1 MDLATISSALERD
14 PEGVWRPSLTTE
26 TAISFPENGY
36 AECFALEDASFWF
49 AHRNALLSIALR
61 RFPIDGPFIDIGG
74 GNGVV
79 SKRLAAD
86 GLETVLIEPGAEGA
100 HNARKRGLTNV
111 ICATLDDAKLGAET
125 FGGAGLFDVIEHV
138 EDDAAL
144 LRSTRRILKRGGM
157 LAVTVPAF
165 QWLWSA
171 EDELAGH
178 FRRYDIA
185 QLDAVLA
192 RTGFER
198 RYATYFFA
206 ALTPPIFVLRS
217 LRHRFA
223 RGARSTSDVGE
234 AAATHHTPS
243 ALSRRAMNVLLAPEL
258 RAVRAG
264 RTIPF
269 GSSILA
275 IARAV

>member
-1 MDLATISSALERD
+1 MDLAKISSALERGTD
-14 PEGVWRPSLTTE
+14 GVWRPSVASSQ
-26 TAISFPENGY
+26 AISFPENGY
-36 AECFALEDASFWF
+36 AECFALEDSSFWF
-49 AHRNALLSIALR
+49 AHRNELLSIALR
-61 RFPIDGPFIDIGG
+61 RFPIDGAFIDIGG

-79 SKRLAAD
+79 SKRLTAD
-86 GLETVLIEPGAEGA
+86 GLEAVLIEPGAEGA
-100 HNARKRGLTNV
+100 HNARKRGLPNV
-111 ICATLDDAKLGAET
+111 ICATLDDAKLGEAS

-144 LRSTRRILKRGGM
+144 LHSTRRILRPGGV
-157 LAVTVPAF
+157 LAVTVPAY

-171 EDELAGH
+171 EDEMAGH

-192 RTGFER
+192 RAGFETQ
-198 RYATYFFA
+198 YASYFFA

-223 RGARSTSDVGE
+223 PRSNADVE
-234 AAATHHTPS
+234 RAAATHHTPS
-243 ALSRRAMNVLLAPEL
+243 ALSRHTMNVLLGPEL

-264 RTIPF
+264 RSIPF